1 MGKKRGER
9 WGKKYEDKRDW
20 KEYNEKL
27 VRRGELYLSLD
38 FLERWGEEVKKM
50 NKGKRGR
57 PFRFPEAFV
66 DWMGL
71 IRAWFFMPFR
81 QMEGFLRALSLHVP
95 VEPADYTTLFKRIKD
110 SDLDL
115 SSTIEAGEDV
125 VIAVDSTGVRVTNR
139 GEWMRE
145 KWNNHRGWIKV
156 HLSVD
161 VESKQILGLELTNE
175 EVGDADM
182 FPSLLEQSKANS
194 KGIKRVL
201 GDGAYD
207 DREAFNL
214 LKESRIE
221 SGIKTR
227 SNATTKSRGSL
238 YRAQCVRERQKLGYK
253 EWSKKKGYG
262 KRWSVEGTISAFK
275 RIYGE
280 TVRAASIQGMYR
292 EIKTKLMAYNILLNI
307 T

>member
-1 MGKKRGER
+1 MRKKRGGR

-20 KEYNEKL
+20 KEYNEEL

-38 FLERWGEEVKKM
+38 FLERWGEEVRKM
-50 NKGKRGR
+50 NEGKRGR

-66 DWMGL
+66 EWMAL
-71 IRAWFFMPFR
+71 LHVWFFMPFR
-81 QMEGFLRALSLHVP
+81 QMEGFLRALSQHAPL
-95 VEPADYTTLFKRIKD
+95 EPADYTTLFKRIKGLK
-110 SDLDL
+110 LDL
-115 SSTIEAGEDV
+115 SSTIVAGSDV
-125 VIAVDSTGVRVTNR
+125 VIAVDSTGIRVTNR

-161 VESKQILGLELTNE
+161 VESKQILGLEITNE

-194 KGIKRVL
+194 KGVIKVL
-201 GDGAYD
+201 ADGAYD
-207 DREAFNL
+207 DRHAFNL
-214 LKESRIE
+214 LKKGGIE

-227 SNATTKSRGSL
+227 SNASTKSHGSL
-238 YRAQCVRERQKLGYK
+238 YRAQCVRERQNLGYK

-262 KRWSVEGTISAFK
+262 KRWGVEGVISVVK
-275 RIYGE
+275 RIFGE

-292 EIKTKLMAYNILLNI
+292 EMRTKLLAYNILLNMI
-307 T
+307 